1 MVNISGLTYQLD
13 KHIDASS
20 NNTFMD
26 TPGLNDVERRE
37 AAGRAIS
44 EGLRNGGAFKV
55 LFFVSEESGRVNS
68 QDATTM
74 KVVLDSAPEIWQGQG
89 LPKYGVIVN
98 KVEDDGK

>member
-1 MVNISGLTYQLD
+1 M
-13 KHIDASS
+13 
-20 NNTFMD
+20 
-26 TPGLNDVERRE
+26 ERRE
-37 AAGRAIS
+37 VAGREIS